1 MWGLVLLTI
10 LMLLARIDMVSFME
24 TMDAALVGDRN
35 DSFLF
40 CPVSTNLNNGKVS

>member
-1 MWGLVLLTI
+1 
-10 LMLLARIDMVSFME
+10 ME
-24 TMDAALVGDRN
+24 TMEAALVGDRK

>member
-10 LMLLARIDMVSFME
+10 LMLLARIDIVSFIE
-24 TMDAALVGDRN
+24 TMDAALVGDIN